1 MTQKQTVVDMKKV
14 KETFEEYGYKMTKKF
29 MEAIYIF
36 PNGEMV
42 DGGFDCGSRGE
53 DHRMIECI
61 MDGMDRY
68 TSGFWDAVHDIYG
81 VVRLVPETKYA
92 LVKIG
97 QELTKEQRR
106 LIKAYRFKI
115 EEY

>member
-1 MTQKQTVVDMKKV
+1 MTQAQAVNMEQV
-14 KETFEEYGYKMTKKF
+14 KATFEEYGYGMTTKF
-29 MEAIYIF
+29 KEAIYIF

-42 DGGFDCGSRGE
+42 NGEFDCGTRGN

-68 TSGFWDAVHDIYG
+68 TPGFWDAVHERYG
-81 VVRLVPETKYA
+81 VVRLVPEYNSG
-92 LVKIG
+92 LVKVG

-106 LIKAYRFKI
+106 MIRAYRYTI